1 MGLGFTQALRSVFDC
16 WSHVFDSVGDVLTP
30 GVKIVRRASAL
41 GPSKGKRKKRTVN
54 KPKIQIVKDIDG
66 NDVFGQCSECLTR
79 APLDASA
86 PAAWMFCPTC
96 NDWTEVER

>member
-1 MGLGFTQALRSVFDC
+1 MTSGLNPNPRRENRAEGFGPRPIK
-16 WSHVFDSVGDVLTP
+16 G
-30 GVKIVRRASAL
+30 RREQ
-41 GPSKGKRKKRTVN
+41 RTVN

-96 NDWTEVER
+96 NDWTEIER